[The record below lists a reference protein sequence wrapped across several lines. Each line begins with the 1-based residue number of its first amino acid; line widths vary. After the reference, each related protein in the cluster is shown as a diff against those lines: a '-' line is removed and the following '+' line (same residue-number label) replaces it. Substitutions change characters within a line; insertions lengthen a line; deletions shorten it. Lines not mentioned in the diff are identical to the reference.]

1 MVAHT
6 VKTKIIGLVLG
17 CVIAS
22 TALLGVAVYYICSG
36 MLSENAKSKMLS
48 QVQIESNHLLL
59 TMSKVESN
67 VNNLALSILT
77 MLDADA
83 GSLRQSAYLDD
94 YVRRID
100 PLARQVAESTDGV
113 MSYYVRFNPKLAPGT
128 SGIFYANTGKGALE
142 KLVPTDFSQYEES
155 DTAHVGWYY
164 IPVKAGKPVWMNP
177 YKNENIGI
185 YMISYVV
192 PLFQNSQSVGIVGMD
207 IDFANIQEQLKNIRY
222 LDTGYAFLINESGDF
237 LYHPS
242 FTQQDNIK
250 QIDAGL
256 LATIN
261 QGQAQGVAFYR
272 HEGAEKLLAYQR
284 LPNGQTLLLCAPV
297 KEVTHELSDLAY
309 IMAAVALAV
318 LALTIAVGWKLSA
331 QLSGPIVLAA
341 RMMQKTAALDL
352 VKEPG
357 GQEMETATKDEI
369 GQMLAS
375 VFHMRDTLRSVIYE
389 LQEKAGQLVHSA
401 RVIDESAGRTA
412 KTSGNISAETKNL
425 ALGAKEQAE
434 KAEASESALADLTG
448 EIGAAARGVGLM
460 RRHIEETESANA
472 GGIKNLSDL
481 KESVADHTA
490 LIRRLDEQV
499 AVLHTKSEAIGSIV
513 KVITEVAEQT
523 NLLSLNA
530 AIESAR
536 AGEAGKGFAVVA
548 EEIRKLA
555 DQTKASAEEIAAMV
569 QTMQGE
575 VSHTRRQMEDAKAAM
590 RRIDTV
596 SAETEQAFSVIRN
609 STEQVAARAGAF
621 AEGVEKIDG
630 QKETVLQAIHE
641 MSSLTRRAVLA
652 TESIG
657 EDVEENDRNM
667 KDILSVQREIQEIAK
682 SLDALLAGFKV

>member
-272 HEGAEKLLAYQR
+272 LEGVEKLLAYQR

-297 KEVTHELSDLAY
+297 K
-309 IMAAVALAV
+309 
-318 LALTIAVGWKLSA
+318 
-331 QLSGPIVLAA
+331 
-341 RMMQKTAALDL
+341 
-352 VKEPG
+352 
-357 GQEMETATKDEI
+357 I
-369 GQMLAS
+369 G
-375 VFHMRDTLRSVIYE
+375 
-389 LQEKAGQLVHSA
+389 
-401 RVIDESAGRTA
+401 
-412 KTSGNISAETKNL
+412 
-425 ALGAKEQAE
+425 
-434 KAEASESALADLTG
+434 
-448 EIGAAARGVGLM
+448 
-460 RRHIEETESANA
+460 
-472 GGIKNLSDL
+472 
-481 KESVADHTA
+481 
-490 LIRRLDEQV
+490 
-499 AVLHTKSEAIGSIV
+499 
-513 KVITEVAEQT
+513 
-523 NLLSLNA
+523 
-530 AIESAR
+530 R
-536 AGEAGKGFAVVA
+536 AHV
-548 EEIRKLA
+548 
-555 DQTKASAEEIAAMV
+555 
-569 QTMQGE
+569 
-575 VSHTRRQMEDAKAAM
+575 
-590 RRIDTV
+590 
-596 SAETEQAFSVIRN
+596 
-609 STEQVAARAGAF
+609 
-621 AEGVEKIDG
+621 
-630 QKETVLQAIHE
+630 
-641 MSSLTRRAVLA
+641 
-652 TESIG
+652 
-657 EDVEENDRNM
+657 
-667 KDILSVQREIQEIAK
+667 
-682 SLDALLAGFKV
+682 